1 MIADPH
7 GRPRVLCLTG
17 GNTHD
22 SVPAKAMFALVAP
35 TVRVLADAAYDSA
48 PLRNWLAEKN
58 VKAIIPN
65 RSNRK
70 EPFPFD
76 AATYKRRNVVERSF
90 CRLKDFRRFAT
101 RYDRLAETFMATA
114 CIVAVTA
121 FWLK

>member
-1 MIADPH
+1 M
-7 GRPRVLCLTG
+7 CLTG

-22 SVPAKAMFALVAP
+22 SIPAKAMFARVSP

-48 PLRNWLAEKN
+48 PLRTWLEEQNLK
-58 VKAIIPN
+58 VIIPN

-70 EPFPFD
+70 QPFAFD
-76 AATYKRRNVVERSF
+76 SATYKRRNVVERTF

-101 RYDRLAETFMATA
+101 RYDRRIETFMATA
-114 CIVAVTA
+114 CLTAIVA

>member
-1 MIADPH
+1 M
-7 GRPRVLCLTG
+7 CLTG

-22 SVPAKAMFALVAP
+22 SLPAKAMFSRVCP

-48 PLRNWLAEKN
+48 PLRESLEKQN
-58 VKAIIPN
+58 LKVIIPN

-70 EPFPFD
+70 QPFAFD
-76 AATYKRRNVVERSF
+76 AATYKRRNVVERTF

-101 RYDRLAETFMATA
+101 RYDRMIDTFMATA
-114 CIVAVTA
+114 CLTAIVA

>member
-1 MIADPH
+1 
-7 GRPRVLCLTG
+7 
-17 GNTHD
+17 
-22 SVPAKAMFALVAP
+22 MFACVSP

-48 PLRNWLAEKN
+48 PLREWLAEKN
-58 VKAIIPN
+58 IKAIIPN

-70 EPFPFD
+70 QPFPFD
-76 AATYKRRNVVERSF
+76 AHTYKRRNVVERTF

-114 CIVAVTA
+114 CLVSIVA